1 MNVLIYAVLA
11 VIVVGALGFAFVP
24 SLSGSSRADKRMKAL
39 QGDIQA
45 NRRNADAARTRD
57 VRRRQIQDTLKQQNE
72 ALGKVRKNVPLQDR
86 IYQAGM
92 KLKARDWVRNQII
105 VGIVI
110 TVLCFVI
117 QLPTMDL
124 AGIPVPLFHV
134 IFGLAGGY
142 LLPRFYMGW
151 RRKRHQNAYLNELP
165 NAVEAIVR
173 GVKSGL
179 PLNDSMRL
187 VAKEAKE
194 PIKTEFQKVLDQ
206 QALGK
211 TTAEAVAVLFDR
223 MPLPEVNFFVVVI
236 TVQQQAGG
244 NLSEALGNLSRVLRN
259 RKKMK
264 QKIKAMSSEAKASA
278 GIIGSLP
285 FIVSILVT
293 LTTPT
298 YLLPLFTTTTG
309 QIWLGIASFLMFIG
323 GFIMNRMIQ
332 FDF

>member
-1 MNVLIYAVLA
+1 MEVLLYAILA
-11 VIVVGALGFAFVP
+11 IVGVGAAGFALVP
-24 SLSGSSRADKRMKAL
+24 ALAGSSRADKRIKAL
-39 QGDIQA
+39 QGDIRVNRA
-45 NRRNADAARTRD
+45 NAETARNRDTRRK
-57 VRRRQIQDTLKQQNE
+57 QIQDTLKAQNDQFT
-72 ALGKVRKNVPLQDR
+72 KTKRRIPLQDQL
-86 IYQAGM
+86 YQAGM
-92 KLKARDWVRNQII
+92 KIQAKDWIRNQII
-105 VGIVI
+105 VGV
-110 TVLCFVI
+110 VLAVVCWLLQVEWYFA
-117 QLPTMDL
+117 L
-124 AGIPVPLFHV
+124 
-134 IFGLAGGY
+134 IFGAAGGY
-142 LLPRFYMGW
+142 LLPKFWMS
-151 RRKRHQNAYLNELP
+151 RRKKRHVAAYLDELP

-194 PIKTEFQKVLDQ
+194 PIKSEFQKVLDQ
-206 QALGK
+206 QTMGK
-211 TTAEAVAVLFDR
+211 STSEAIQTLFDR

-285 FIVSILVT
+285 FIVGLLVT
-293 LTTPT
+293 LTTPS
-298 YLLPLFTTTTG
+298 YMVPMFTTTLG
-309 QIWLGIASFLMFIG
+309 FIWLGIAAILMTFG
-323 GFIMNRMIQ
+323 VWIMAKMVS

>member
-1 MNVLIYAVLA
+1 M
-11 VIVVGALGFAFVP
+11 AFVP
-24 SLSGSSRADKRMKAL
+24 SLMGSSRADKRMKAL

-45 NRRNADAARTRD
+45 NRRETSAARNRD
-57 VRRRQIQDTLKQQNE
+57 ERRRQIAQTLRQQNE
-72 ALGKVRKNVPLQDR
+72 ALGKAKKRAPLQDQ

-92 KLKARDWVRNQII
+92 KIKASAWIRNGII
-105 VGIVI
+105 IGAVI
-110 TVLCFVI
+110 AVLCFFLQVPM
-117 QLPTMDL
+117 LFC
-124 AGIPVPLFHV
+124 PV
-134 IFGLAGGY
+134 FGLAAGY
-142 LLPRFYMGW
+142 LLPKLWLGH
-151 RRKRHQNAYLNELP
+151 RRKKYQNAYLDELP

-194 PIKTEFQKVLDQ
+194 PIKSEFARVIDQ

-211 TTAEAVAVLFDR
+211 STTEAVQMLFER

-285 FIVSILVT
+285 FIVAILVT
-293 LTTPT
+293 LTTPS
-298 YLLPLFTTTTG
+298 YMVPLFSTTIG
-309 QIWLGIASFLMFIG
+309 LIWLGIAALLMGIG
-323 GFIMNRMIQ
+323 GFMMNRMIQ